1 MCEFNLQFLPRT
13 LAADNSS
20 PLCLLC
26 HTSTITGTCF
36 SFLLS
41 YFKHSA
47 SVTALH
53 PHNFLTYSHYITV
66 ATQIEPTMSMSMSNQ
81 RQLAATIS
89 PQGSSSSDSRPSLDC
104 VMDFDSVFQNDCA
117 FPSLKT
123 EMEAQAQRPR
133 RSVSFQPMSAL
144 YLYEAPEPEDDF
156 TLWRTEE
163 DEELSKANAR
173 LELSLLRQM
182 QSGEAPGGG
191 RSLNA
196 DNLTTVGLEKY
207 LVSPTMKR
215 ARLMRLVTCAVL
227 MEQAYGVD
235 NKAERIAY
243 ASIRLSKWSAEQAR
257 VVGKIQHRES
267 TVLI

>member
-1 MCEFNLQFLPRT
+1 
-13 LAADNSS
+13 
-20 PLCLLC
+20 
-26 HTSTITGTCF
+26 
-36 SFLLS
+36 
-41 YFKHSA
+41 
-47 SVTALH
+47 
-53 PHNFLTYSHYITV
+53 
-66 ATQIEPTMSMSMSNQ
+66 
-81 RQLAATIS
+81 
-89 PQGSSSSDSRPSLDC
+89 
-104 VMDFDSVFQNDCA
+104 MDFDSEFQNDCA

-182 QSGEAPGGG
+182 QSGEAAGGG

-215 ARLMRLVTCAVL
+215 ARFMRLVTCAVL
-227 MEQAYGVD
+227 MEQAHGFDFD
-235 NKAERIAY
+235 NKAERIAC

>member
-1 MCEFNLQFLPRT
+1 
-13 LAADNSS
+13 
-20 PLCLLC
+20 
-26 HTSTITGTCF
+26 
-36 SFLLS
+36 
-41 YFKHSA
+41 
-47 SVTALH
+47 
-53 PHNFLTYSHYITV
+53 
-66 ATQIEPTMSMSMSNQ
+66 MSMSNQ

-104 VMDFDSVFQNDCA
+104 VMDFDSEFQNDCA

-133 RSVSFQPMSAL
+133 RSVSFQPTSAL

-173 LELSLLRQM
+173 LELSLLKQM
-182 QSGEAPGGG
+182 QSGEAPGGD

-196 DNLTTVGLEKY
+196 DDLTTVGLEKY
-207 LVSPTMKR
+207 LVSPDFTMKR
-215 ARLMRLVTCAVL
+215 ARFMRLVTCAVL
-227 MEQAYGVD
+227 MEQAHGFDFD
-235 NKAERIAY
+235 NKAERIAC

-267 TVLI
+267 RVLI